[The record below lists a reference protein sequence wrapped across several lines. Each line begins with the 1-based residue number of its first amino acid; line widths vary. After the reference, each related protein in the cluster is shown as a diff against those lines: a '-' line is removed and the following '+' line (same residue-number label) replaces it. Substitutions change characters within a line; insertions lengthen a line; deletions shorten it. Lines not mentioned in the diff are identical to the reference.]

1 MVRGGKRNGSGRH
14 SGWHSGCKFADTQ
27 TIRVPRAIAAQVLQI
42 AHRLDMGD
50 VVIWYPKVE
59 QTQSDVA
66 CPQCKS
72 TTITKDGIKNNQQSY
87 QCKQCRK
94 KFRESTAVK
103 LLDCEPSKTDLET
116 S

>member
-1 MVRGGKRNGSGRH
+1 MVRGGKRDGSGRH
-14 SGWHSGCKFADTQ
+14 SGWHSSCKFVDTQ

-42 AHRLDMGD
+42 AHRLDAGD

-72 TTITKDGIKNNQQSY
+72 TVISKDGIKNNQQSY